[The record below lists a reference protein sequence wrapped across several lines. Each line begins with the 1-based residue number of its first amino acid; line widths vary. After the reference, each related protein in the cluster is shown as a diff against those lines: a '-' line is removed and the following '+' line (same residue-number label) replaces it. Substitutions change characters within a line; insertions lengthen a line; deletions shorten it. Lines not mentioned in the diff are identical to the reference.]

1 MRKLG
6 SPPAA
11 VRWLAALAMLIAAV
25 ALAGCGS
32 SGGSSS
38 SGEAESSGSAAAAA
52 EETTEAAA
60 EEPAE
65 EAGEEP
71 AGEEPAGE
79 PGEEKLAAF
88 DPSVPAG
95 PETGLDKRIAWA
107 NTSSAEFFLSL
118 GDAIDEG
125 GESEGCEY
133 TTAVA
138 EDDAQKNVEQMNQF
152 IARGIG
158 AMVVQPLDPASQTP
172 VMEKALGEG
181 IGVMG
186 LTNAPTT
193 MVAQTPQYK
202 VGFEQGKAAAE
213 YVTEN
218 LNGEAEVQVFNEDS
232 LGQSLQERH
241 EGVLAGLE
249 TGGPGIKVVSDIE
262 AKKLTIEGG
271 FETMNTVIQAHPGIK
286 VVLGVDTEVL
296 GALRAL
302 EQSGKAS
309 EDMYLSGIDG
319 EPQALEQ
326 IKKGGPYKASWAFA
340 WPVLGYTMGTYSC
353 QWIAGKSIPKAL
365 VVPAVQLDSKPT
377 IEKYEKDMSE
387 PAAVFNSPQRI
398 ATYIEPLGNIS
409 YEEKEDYWK
418 EPFTP

>member
-1 MRKLG
+1 MRDLG
-6 SPPAA
+6 SPPGAL
-11 VRWLAALAMLIAAV
+11 RWLAALVVLVGAI

-32 SGGSSS
+32 SGSSS
-38 SGEAESSGSAAAAA
+38 SSSETESSTAA
-52 EETTEAAA
+52 EETTTAA
-60 EEPAE
+60 EEPAAEEPE
-65 EAGEEP
+65 EAEEP
-71 AGEEPAGE
+71 AEGGEEE
-79 PGEEKLAAF
+79 LAAY
-88 DPSVPAG
+88 DPTVAAG
-95 PETGLDKRIAWA
+95 PETGLDKRVAWA

-125 GESEGCEY
+125 AKAEGCEY

-138 EDDAQKNVEQMNQF
+138 EDDAQKNVEQMTQF

-213 YVTEN
+213 YITEK
-218 LNGEAEVQVFNEDS
+218 LGGEAEVQVFNEDS
-232 LGQSLQERH
+232 LGPSLKERH

-249 TGGPGIKVVSDIE
+249 TGGPGVKVVSDVE

-296 GALRAL
+296 GALRAI

-319 EPQALEQ
+319 EPQALEA

-365 VVPAVQLDSKPT
+365 VVPAVNLDSKST

-387 PAAVFNSPQRI
+387 PAAVFNAPARI

-409 YEEKEDYWK
+409 YEEKENYWK

>member
-1 MRKLG
+1 MRQVG
-6 SPPAA
+6 SPPVAL
-11 VRWLAALAMLIAAV
+11 RWLALV
-25 ALAGCGS
+25 ALVLGALVIAGCGS

-38 SGEAESSGSAAAAA
+38 STTSEAEA
-52 EETTEAAA
+52 EAPAEKEAAA
-60 EEPAE
+60 EPAE
-65 EAGEEP
+65 EEEP
-71 AGEEPAGE
+71 AAEGAE
-79 PGEEKLAAF
+79 GEEKLAAF
-88 DPSVPAG
+88 NPEAPAG
-95 PETGLDKRIAWA
+95 PETGLAKRVAWA

-118 GDAIDEG
+118 GNAISEG
-125 GESEGCEY
+125 AESESCEY

-138 EDDAQKNVEQMNQF
+138 ENDAQKNVEQMNQF

-202 VGFEQGKAAAE
+202 VGYEQGKAAAE
-213 YVTEN
+213 YITEE
-218 LNGEAEVQVFNEDS
+218 LGGEAEVQVFNEDS
-232 LGQSLQERH
+232 LGPSLEERH

-249 TGGPGIKVVSDIE
+249 TGGPGVKVVSDVE

-302 EQSGKAS
+302 EQSGKVS
-309 EDMYLSGIDG
+309 DDMYLSGIDG
-319 EPQALEQ
+319 EPQALEE

-365 VVPAVQLDSKPT
+365 VVPAVNLNSKSS

-387 PAAVFNSPQRI
+387 PAEVFNTPSRI
-398 ATYIEPLGNIS
+398 SEYIEPLGNIS
-409 YEEKEDYWK
+409 YEEKENYWK

>member
-11 VRWLAALAMLIAAV
+11 LRWLAALALLVAAV

-32 SGGSSS
+32 SGSSSS
-38 SGEAESSGSAAAAA
+38 SGSTESSGSTTAGEEVK
-52 EETTEAAA
+52 EETTEEPAEETS

-65 EAGEEP
+65 EAGE
-71 AGEEPAGE
+71 GE
-79 PGEEKLAAF
+79 LAAY
-88 DPSVPAG
+88 DPSAPAG
-95 PETGLDKRIAWA
+95 PETGLDKRVAWA

-118 GDAIDEG
+118 GDAI
-125 GESEGCEY
+125 SEGAKAEGCDY

-193 MVAQTPQYK
+193 MVAQTAQYK

-213 YVTEN
+213 YVTAE
-218 LNGEAEVQVFNEDS
+218 LGGEAEVQVFNEDS
-232 LGQSLQERH
+232 LGPPLKERH
-241 EGVLAGLE
+241 EGMLAGLE
-249 TGGPGIKVVSDIE
+249 TGGPGIKVVSDVE

-365 VVPAVQLDSKPT
+365 VVPAVNLDSVAS
-377 IEKYEKDMSE
+377 IETYEKDMSE
-387 PAAVFNSPQRI
+387 PAEVFNTPSRI

-409 YEEKEDYWK
+409 YEEKENYWK

>member
-1 MRKLG
+1 MRHLG
-6 SPPAA
+6 SPPGAL
-11 VRWLAALAMLIAAV
+11 RWLAALALLVGVI

-38 SGEAESSGSAAAAA
+38 SSEAESSTTAGG
-52 EETTEAAA
+52 EEATEAAS

-65 EAGEEP
+65 EEAEEP
-71 AGEEPAGE
+71 AGE
-79 PGEEKLAAF
+79 GEEELAAY
-88 DPSVPAG
+88 DPTVAAG
-95 PETGLDKRIAWA
+95 PETGLDKRVAWA

-125 GESEGCEY
+125 AKAEGCEY

-193 MVAQTPQYK
+193 MVAQTAQYK

-213 YVTEN
+213 YITEE
-218 LNGEAEVQVFNEDS
+218 LGGEAEVQVFNEDS
-232 LGQSLQERH
+232 LGPSLKERH

-302 EQSGKAS
+302 EQSGKAAD
-309 EDMYLSGIDG
+309 DMYLSGIDG

-365 VVPAVQLDSKPT
+365 LVPAVNLDSTAT

-387 PAAVFNSPQRI
+387 PAEVFSTANRI

-409 YEEKEDYWK
+409 YEEKENYWK

>member
-1 MRKLG
+1 MRKVG

-11 VRWLAALAMLIAAV
+11 LRWLALLAVVMAAV
-25 ALAGCGS
+25 VIAGCGS
-32 SGGSSS
+32 SSGSSS
-38 SGEAESSGSAAAAA
+38 STTAEAEAPAGEPAA
-52 EETTEAAA
+52 ET
-60 EEPAE
+60 EPAE
-65 EAGEEP
+65 EEAETEP
-71 AGEEPAGE
+71 AEEEAGKE
-79 PGEEKLAAF
+79 GEEKLAAYN
-88 DPSVPAG
+88 PEAPAG
-95 PETGLDKRIAWA
+95 PETGLEKRVAWA

-118 GDAIDEG
+118 GNAI
-125 GESEGCEY
+125 SEGAKSENCEY
-133 TTAVA
+133 VTAVA
-138 EDDAQKNVEQMNQF
+138 ENDGQKNVEQMNQF
-152 IARGIG
+152 LARGIG

-172 VMEKALGEG
+172 VMEKALSEG

-202 VGFEQGKAAAE
+202 VGYEQGKAAAE
-213 YVTEN
+213 YITAE
-218 LNGEAEVQVFNEDS
+218 LGGEAEVQVFNEDS
-232 LGQSLQERH
+232 LGPSLEERH
-241 EGVLAGLE
+241 EGVLAGLK
-249 TGGPGIKVVSDIE
+249 TGGPGVKVVSDVE

-302 EQSGKAS
+302 EQSGNVS
-309 EDMYLSGIDG
+309 EEMYLSGIDG
-319 EPQALEQ
+319 EPQALAE

-353 QWIAGKSIPKAL
+353 QWIAGKSIPRAL
-365 VVPAVQLDSKPT
+365 VVPAVQLNSTST

-387 PAAVFNSPQRI
+387 PSDVFNTPSRI
-398 ATYIEPLGNIS
+398 AEYIEPLGNIS
-409 YEEKEDYWK
+409 YEEKENYWK

>member
-1 MRKLG
+1 MRDLG
-6 SPPAA
+6 GRAGA
-11 VRWLAALAMLIAAV
+11 LRWLAALALLVGVI

-32 SGGSSS
+32 SGGGSSS
-38 SGEAESSGSAAAAA
+38 SEAEASTTA
-52 EETTEAAA
+52 EETTEAASGEPAAEEA

-65 EAGEEP
+65 GGEE
-71 AGEEPAGE
+71 E
-79 PGEEKLAAF
+79 LAAY
-88 DPSVPAG
+88 DPTVAPG
-95 PETGLDKRIAWA
+95 PETGLDKRVAWA

-125 GESEGCEY
+125 AKSEGCEY

-138 EDDAQKNVEQMNQF
+138 EDDAQKNVEQMTQF

-213 YVTEN
+213 YITEK
-218 LNGEAEVQVFNEDS
+218 LGGEAEVQVFNEDS
-232 LGQSLQERH
+232 LGPSLKERH

-249 TGGPGIKVVSDIE
+249 TGGPGVKVVSDVE

-365 VVPAVQLDSKPT
+365 VVPAVNLDSKST
-377 IEKYEKDMSE
+377 IEKYEQDMSE
-387 PAAVFNSPQRI
+387 PAAVFNTPNRI

-409 YEEKEDYWK
+409 YEEKENYWK

>member
-1 MRKLG
+1 MRKVG

-11 VRWLAALAMLIAAV
+11 LRWLALLAVVLAAV
-25 ALAGCGS
+25 VIAGCGS

-38 SGEAESSGSAAAAA
+38 SSSTAEAEAPASEPEAEAEPAA
-52 EETTEAAA
+52 E
-60 EEPAE
+60 E
-65 EAGEEP
+65 EAGEEE
-71 AGEEPAGE
+71 AGKE
-79 PGEEKLAAF
+79 GEEKLAAY
-88 DPSVPAG
+88 DPEAPAG
-95 PETGLDKRIAWA
+95 AETGLEKRVAWA

-118 GDAIDEG
+118 GNAI
-125 GESEGCEY
+125 SEGAKSESCEY
-133 TTAVA
+133 ATAVA
-138 EDDAQKNVEQMNQF
+138 ENDAQKNVEQMNQF
-152 IARGIG
+152 LARGIG

-172 VMEKALGEG
+172 VMEKALSEG

-213 YVTEN
+213 YITAE
-218 LNGEAEVQVFNEDS
+218 LGGEAEVQVFNEDS
-232 LGQSLQERH
+232 LGPSLEERH

-249 TGGPGIKVVSDIE
+249 TGGPGIKVVSDVE

-302 EQSGKAS
+302 EQSGKVS
-309 EDMYLSGIDG
+309 EEMYLSGIDG
-319 EPQALEQ
+319 EPQALAE

-353 QWIAGKSIPKAL
+353 QWIAGKSIPRAL
-365 VVPAVQLDSKPT
+365 VVPAVQLNGTST

-387 PAAVFNSPQRI
+387 PSAVFNTPSRI
-398 ATYIEPLGNIS
+398 AEYIEPLGNIS
-409 YEEKEDYWK
+409 YEEKENYWK

>member
-11 VRWLAALAMLIAAV
+11 LRWLAALALLVAAV

-32 SGGSSS
+32 SGSSS
-38 SGEAESSGSAAAAA
+38 SGSTESSGSTTAG
-52 EETTEAAA
+52 EEVKEEAS

-65 EAGEEP
+65 EPEEAGEE
-71 AGEEPAGE
+71 E
-79 PGEEKLAAF
+79 LAAY
-88 DPSVPAG
+88 DPSAPAG
-95 PETGLDKRIAWA
+95 PETGLDKRVAWA

-118 GDAIDEG
+118 GDAISEG
-125 GESEGCEY
+125 AKAEGCEY

-213 YVTEN
+213 YVTAE
-218 LNGEAEVQVFNEDS
+218 LGGEAEVQVFNEDS
-232 LGQSLQERH
+232 LGPPLKERH
-241 EGVLAGLE
+241 EGMLAGLE
-249 TGGPGIKVVSDIE
+249 TGGPGIKVVSDVE

-365 VVPAVQLDSKPT
+365 VVPAVNLDSVAS
-377 IEKYEKDMSE
+377 IETYEKDMSE
-387 PAAVFNSPQRI
+387 PAEVFNTPARI

-409 YEEKEDYWK
+409 YEEKENYWK

>member
-1 MRKLG
+1 MRDLG
-6 SPPAA
+6 GPPAA
-11 VRWLAALAMLIAAV
+11 LRWLAAMALLVGVI

-38 SGEAESSGSAAAAA
+38 SSEAESSTTA
-52 EETTEAAA
+52 EETTEAAS
-60 EEPAE
+60 EEPPAE
-65 EAGEEP
+65 EGEE
-71 AGEEPAGE
+71 AAEGGEEE
-79 PGEEKLAAF
+79 LAAY
-88 DPSVPAG
+88 DPSVAAG
-95 PETGLDKRIAWA
+95 PETGLDKRVAWA

-125 GESEGCEY
+125 AKAEGCEY

-138 EDDAQKNVEQMNQF
+138 EDDAQKNVEQMTQF

-213 YVTEN
+213 YITEK
-218 LNGEAEVQVFNEDS
+218 LGGEAEVQVFNEDS
-232 LGQSLQERH
+232 LGASLKERH

-249 TGGPGIKVVSDIE
+249 TGGPGVKVVSDVE

-296 GALRAL
+296 GALRAI

-319 EPQALEQ
+319 EPQALEA

-365 VVPAVQLDSKPT
+365 VVPAVNLDSTST

-387 PAAVFNSPQRI
+387 PAAVFNTPNRI

-409 YEEKEDYWK
+409 YEEKENYWK

>member
-1 MRKLG
+1 MRKVG

-11 VRWLAALAMLIAAV
+11 LRWLALLAVVMAAV
-25 ALAGCGS
+25 VIAGCGS
-32 SGGSSS
+32 SSGSSS
-38 SGEAESSGSAAAAA
+38 STTAEAEAPAGEPAA
-52 EETTEAAA
+52 ET
-60 EEPAE
+60 EPAE
-65 EAGEEP
+65 EEAETEP
-71 AGEEPAGE
+71 AEEETGKE
-79 PGEEKLAAF
+79 GEEKLAAYN
-88 DPSVPAG
+88 SEAPAG
-95 PETGLDKRIAWA
+95 PETGLEKRVAWA

-118 GDAIDEG
+118 GNAI
-125 GESEGCEY
+125 SEGAKSENCEY
-133 TTAVA
+133 VTAVA
-138 EDDAQKNVEQMNQF
+138 ENDGQKNVEQMNQF
-152 IARGIG
+152 LARGIG

-172 VMEKALGEG
+172 VMEKALSEG

-202 VGFEQGKAAAE
+202 VGYEQGKAAAE
-213 YVTEN
+213 YITAE
-218 LNGEAEVQVFNEDS
+218 LGGEAEVQVFNEDS
-232 LGQSLQERH
+232 LGPSLEERH
-241 EGVLAGLE
+241 EGVLAGLK
-249 TGGPGIKVVSDIE
+249 TGGPGVKVVSDVE

-302 EQSGKAS
+302 EQSGNVS
-309 EDMYLSGIDG
+309 EEMYLSGIDG
-319 EPQALEQ
+319 EPQALAE

-353 QWIAGKSIPKAL
+353 QWIGGKSIPRAL
-365 VVPAVQLDSKPT
+365 VVPAVQLNSTST

-387 PAAVFNSPQRI
+387 PSDVFNTPSRI
-398 ATYIEPLGNIS
+398 AEYIEPLGNIS
-409 YEEKEDYWK
+409 YEEKENYWK

>member
-1 MRKLG
+1 MRKVG
-6 SPPAA
+6 TPPPAL
-11 VRWLAALAMLIAAV
+11 RWLLALALLVGAL

-32 SGGSSS
+32 SGSSS
-38 SGEAESSGSAAAAA
+38 SGSTEAESSGAA
-52 EETTEAAA
+52 ESESTAASSEGEA
-60 EEPAE
+60 ESEG
-65 EAGEEP
+65 EAGGSEE
-71 AGEEPAGE
+71 GE
-79 PGEEKLAAF
+79 LAPYN
-88 DPSVPAG
+88 PSAKAG
-95 PETGLDKRIAWA
+95 PETGLAKRVAWA

-125 GESEGCEY
+125 AKSEGCDY

-138 EDDAQKNVEQMNQF
+138 ENDAQKNVEQMNQF
-152 IARGIG
+152 LARGVG
-158 AMVVQPLDPASQTP
+158 AMVVQPLDPASQEP

-181 IGVMG
+181 VGVMG

-213 YVTEN
+213 YITEK
-218 LNGEAEVQVFNEDS
+218 LGGEAEVQVFNEDS
-232 LGQSLQERH
+232 LGPSLEERH
-241 EGVLAGLE
+241 EGVLAGLK
-249 TGGPGIKVVSDIE
+249 TGGPGVKVVSDVE

-271 FETMNTVIQAHPGIK
+271 FETMNTVIQAHPGIT

-302 EQSGKAS
+302 EQSGHAS
-309 EDMYLSGIDG
+309 DDMYLSGIDG

-365 VVPAVQLDSKPT
+365 LVPAVQLNSVPS

-387 PAAVFNSPQRI
+387 PAEVFNTPSRI
-398 ATYIEPLGNIS
+398 AEYIEPLGNIS
-409 YEEKEDYWK
+409 YEEKENYWK

>member
-1 MRKLG
+1 
-6 SPPAA
+6 
-11 VRWLAALAMLIAAV
+11 
-25 ALAGCGS
+25 
-32 SGGSSS
+32 
-38 SGEAESSGSAAAAA
+38 
-52 EETTEAAA
+52 
-60 EEPAE
+60 
-65 EAGEEP
+65 
-71 AGEEPAGE
+71 
-79 PGEEKLAAF
+79 
-88 DPSVPAG
+88 
-95 PETGLDKRIAWA
+95 
-107 NTSSAEFFLSL
+107 
-118 GDAIDEG
+118 
-125 GESEGCEY
+125 
-133 TTAVA
+133 
-138 EDDAQKNVEQMNQF
+138 
-152 IARGIG
+152 
-158 AMVVQPLDPASQTP
+158 MVVQPLDPASQTP

-213 YVTEN
+213 YVTEK
-218 LNGEAEVQVFNEDS
+218 LGGEAEVQVFNEDS
-232 LGQSLQERH
+232 LGPSLKERH
-241 EGVLAGLE
+241 EGTLAGLE
-249 TGGPGIKVVSDIE
+249 TGGPGIKVVSDVE

-365 VVPAVQLDSKPT
+365 VVPAVNLDSVAT
-377 IEKYEKDMSE
+377 IETYEKDMSE
-387 PAAVFNSPQRI
+387 PAEVFNTPSRI
-398 ATYIEPLGNIS
+398 KTYIEPLGNIS
-409 YEEKEDYWK
+409 YEEKENYWK

>member
-1 MRKLG
+1 
-6 SPPAA
+6 
-11 VRWLAALAMLIAAV
+11 
-25 ALAGCGS
+25 
-32 SGGSSS
+32 
-38 SGEAESSGSAAAAA
+38 
-52 EETTEAAA
+52 
-60 EEPAE
+60 
-65 EAGEEP
+65 
-71 AGEEPAGE
+71 
-79 PGEEKLAAF
+79 
-88 DPSVPAG
+88 
-95 PETGLDKRIAWA
+95 
-107 NTSSAEFFLSL
+107 
-118 GDAIDEG
+118 
-125 GESEGCEY
+125 
-133 TTAVA
+133 
-138 EDDAQKNVEQMNQF
+138 
-152 IARGIG
+152 
-158 AMVVQPLDPASQTP
+158 MVVQPLDPASQTP

-213 YVTEN
+213 YVTEE
-218 LNGEAEVQVFNEDS
+218 LGGEAEVQVFNEDS
-232 LGQSLQERH
+232 LGPSLKERH

-249 TGGPGIKVVSDIE
+249 TGGSGIKVVSDIE

-302 EQSGKAS
+302 EQSGKAAD
-309 EDMYLSGIDG
+309 DMYLSGIDG

-326 IKKGGPYKASWAFA
+326 IKKGGPYKTSWAFA

-365 VVPAVQLDSKPT
+365 LVPAVQLDSKPT

-387 PAAVFNSPQRI
+387 PAEVFNAPQRI

-409 YEEKEDYWK
+409 YEEKENYWK

>member
-1 MRKLG
+1 MKKVG
-6 SPPAA
+6 NPPAGL
-11 VRWLAALAMLIAAV
+11 RWLALLALVVAA
-25 ALAGCGS
+25 AAIAGCGS
-32 SGGSSS
+32 SGSSS
-38 SGEAESSGSAAAAA
+38 SS
-52 EETTEAAA
+52 TTEAEKPA
-60 EEPAE
+60 EESEATTAGGEEEAEAEAEPAE
-65 EAGEEP
+65 EGGEE
-71 AGEEPAGE
+71 E
-79 PGEEKLAAF
+79 LAAY
-88 DPSVPAG
+88 DPNAKAG
-95 PETGLDKRIAWA
+95 PETGLDKRVAWA

-125 GESEGCEY
+125 AKSEGCDY

-152 IARGIG
+152 LARGVG
-158 AMVVQPLDPASQTP
+158 AMVVQPLDPASQEP
-172 VMEKALGEG
+172 VMEKALSEG
-181 IGVMG
+181 VGVMG

-193 MVAQTPQYK
+193 MVANTPQYK

-213 YVTEN
+213 YITEE
-218 LNGEAEVQVFNEDS
+218 LGGEAEVQVFNEDS
-232 LGQSLQERH
+232 LGPSLEERH
-241 EGVLAGLE
+241 EGMLDGLK
-249 TGGPGIKVVSDIE
+249 TGGPGVKVVSDVE

-302 EQSGKAS
+302 EQTGKAS
-309 EDMYLSGIDG
+309 DEMYLSGIDG

-365 VVPAVQLDSKPT
+365 VVPAVQLNSTPT

-387 PAAVFNSPQRI
+387 PANVFNTPSRI
-398 ATYIEPLGNIS
+398 AGYIEPLGNIS
-409 YEEKEDYWK
+409 YEEKENYWK

>member
-1 MRKLG
+1 MRHLG
-6 SPPAA
+6 SPPGAL
-11 VRWLAALAMLIAAV
+11 RWLAALALLVGVI

-38 SGEAESSGSAAAAA
+38 SSEAESSTTA
-52 EETTEAAA
+52 EETTEAAN
-60 EEPAE
+60 EEPAAE
-65 EAGEEP
+65 EEPAAGEEP
-71 AGEEPAGE
+71 AEGSEEE
-79 PGEEKLAAF
+79 LAAY
-88 DPSVPAG
+88 DPTVAAG
-95 PETGLDKRIAWA
+95 PETGLDQRVAWA

-125 GESEGCEY
+125 AKSEGCEY
-133 TTAVA
+133 VTAVA

-213 YVTEN
+213 YVTAE
-218 LNGEAEVQVFNEDS
+218 LGGEAEVQVFNEDS
-232 LGQSLQERH
+232 LGPSLKERH

-249 TGGPGIKVVSDIE
+249 TGGAGIDVVSDIE

-302 EQSGKAS
+302 EQSGKAAD
-309 EDMYLSGIDG
+309 DMYLSGIDG

-365 VVPAVQLDSKPT
+365 LVPAVNLDSTPS
-377 IEKYEKDMSE
+377 IEKYETDMSE
-387 PAAVFNSPQRI
+387 PAQVFEDPQRI

-409 YEEKEDYWK
+409 YAEKENYWK

>member
-1 MRKLG
+1 MRKVG

-11 VRWLAALAMLIAAV
+11 LRWLALLAVVLAAV
-25 ALAGCGS
+25 VIAGCGS
-32 SGGSSS
+32 SGSSS
-38 SGEAESSGSAAAAA
+38 SSATAEAGAPAGESEAETEPAA
-52 EETTEAAA
+52 EEGE
-60 EEPAE
+60 E
-65 EAGEEP
+65 EAGKE
-71 AGEEPAGE
+71 
-79 PGEEKLAAF
+79 GEEKLAAF
-88 DPSVPAG
+88 NPEAPAG
-95 PETGLDKRIAWA
+95 PETGLEKRVAWA

-118 GDAIDEG
+118 GNAI
-125 GESEGCEY
+125 SEGAKSESCEY

-138 EDDAQKNVEQMNQF
+138 ENDAQKNVEQMNQF
-152 IARGIG
+152 LARGIG

-172 VMEKALGEG
+172 VMEKALSEG

-202 VGFEQGKAAAE
+202 VGYEQGKAAAE
-213 YVTEN
+213 YITAE
-218 LNGEAEVQVFNEDS
+218 LGGEAEVQVFNEDS
-232 LGQSLQERH
+232 LGPSLEERH
-241 EGVLAGLE
+241 EGVLAGLK
-249 TGGPGIKVVSDIE
+249 TGGPGVKVVSDVE

-302 EQSGKAS
+302 EQSGKVS
-309 EDMYLSGIDG
+309 EEMYLSGIDG
-319 EPQALEQ
+319 EPQALAE

-353 QWIAGKSIPKAL
+353 QWIAGKSIPRAL
-365 VVPAVQLDSKPT
+365 VVPAVQLNSTST

-387 PAAVFNSPQRI
+387 PSDVFNTPSRI
-398 ATYIEPLGNIS
+398 AEYIEPLGNIS
-409 YEEKEDYWK
+409 YEEKENYWK

>member
-1 MRKLG
+1 
-6 SPPAA
+6 
-11 VRWLAALAMLIAAV
+11 LAALALLIGV
-25 ALAGCGS
+25 IALAGCGS

-38 SGEAESSGSAAAAA
+38 SSEAESSTAV
-52 EETTEAAA
+52 EETTESASSEAASEEPAA
-60 EEPAE
+60 EEPEESAE
-65 EAGEEP
+65 GGEEELAAYDPTAP
-71 AGEEPAGE
+71 AG
-79 PGEEKLAAF
+79 K
-88 DPSVPAG
+88 
-95 PETGLDKRIAWA
+95 ETGLDKRVAWA

-125 GESEGCEY
+125 AKAEGCEY

-138 EDDAQKNVEQMNQF
+138 EDDAQKNVEQMTQF

-213 YVTEN
+213 YITEK
-218 LNGEAEVQVFNEDS
+218 LGGEAEVQVFNEDS
-232 LGQSLQERH
+232 LGPSLKERH

-249 TGGPGIKVVSDIE
+249 TGGPGVKVVSDVE

-365 VVPAVQLDSKPT
+365 VVPAVNLDSKPT

-387 PAAVFNSPQRI
+387 PATVFSTPNRI

-409 YEEKEDYWK
+409 YEEKENYWK

>member
-1 MRKLG
+1 MRKVG
-6 SPPAA
+6 IPPAA
-11 VRWLAALAMLIAAV
+11 LRWLALLALVVAA
-25 ALAGCGS
+25 AAIAGCGS
-32 SGGSSS
+32 SGSNTG
-38 SGEAESSGSAAAAA
+38 
-52 EETTEAAA
+52 TTEAEQPAA
-60 EEPAE
+60 ESESTGAASEGGEEEAEAEPAE
-65 EAGEEP
+65 AGGEE
-71 AGEEPAGE
+71 E
-79 PGEEKLAAF
+79 LAAY
-88 DPSVPAG
+88 DPNAKAG
-95 PETGLDKRIAWA
+95 PETGLDKRVAWA

-125 GESEGCEY
+125 AKAEGCEY

-138 EDDAQKNVEQMNQF
+138 EDDPQKNVEQMNQF
-152 IARGIG
+152 LARGVG
-158 AMVVQPLDPASQTP
+158 AMVVQPLDPASQEP
-172 VMEKALGEG
+172 VMEKALAEG
-181 IGVMG
+181 VGVMG

-213 YVTEN
+213 YITEK
-218 LNGEAEVQVFNEDS
+218 LGGEAEVQVFNEDS
-232 LGQSLQERH
+232 LGPSLEERH
-241 EGVLAGLE
+241 EGVLDGLK
-249 TGGPGIKVVSDIE
+249 TGGPGVKVVSDVE

-326 IKKGGPYKASWAFA
+326 IKKGGPYKAIWAFA
-340 WPVLGYTMGTYSC
+340 WPVLGYTIGTYSC

-365 VVPAVQLDSKPT
+365 VVPAVQLNSVPT

-387 PAAVFNSPQRI
+387 PANVFNTAARI

-409 YEEKEDYWK
+409 YEEKENYWK